1 MLFSLYI
8 LVLVASGVPE
18 MAPSAER
25 RKTVQTLRQ
34 LARDFGVHQVLG
46 ASSPIRGRARP
57 CWGRS
62 YTGFTCPVWTPSCAL
77 PATGFAA

>member
-18 MAPSAER
+18 MAPYAER

-34 LARDFGVHQVLG
+34 LARDFGVHQVL
-46 ASSPIRGRARP
+46 RGIKP
-57 CWGRS
+57 HPGP
-62 YTGFTCPVWTPSCAL
+62 G
-77 PATGFAA
+77 